1 VSRKP
6 SLVSGEAELR
16 RVIGEWRRERLSV
29 ALVPTMGNLH
39 EGHASLVGI
48 AAARADRVVVSIFVN
63 PLQFGPGED
72 YASYP
77 RTLEADMA
85 RLAGVPC
92 DLVFVPGVETM
103 YPGGRE
109 QVARVEVPGVSAGLC
124 GESRPGHF
132 TGVATVVAKLFN
144 LVTPDLAVFGEK
156 DFQQLAVIGK
166 MTRDL
171 CFPVE
176 IVAAPTVREP
186 DGLAMSS
193 RNAYLSPEQRAR
205 APALY
210 RALVEA
216 AENLKAGSRDF
227 VALQHRGMDNLRSAG
242 LEPDY
247 FEVRRR
253 EDLAVPEAADARFV
267 VLAAAKLGRARLID
281 NLSVDTDAG
290 DDEGT

>member
-1 VSRKP
+1 MNP
-6 SLVSGEAELR
+6 NPGLVTGEADLR
-16 RVIGEWRRERLSV
+16 RVVGEWRRERQVV

-39 EGHASLVGI
+39 AGHGSLVER
-48 AAARADRVVVSIFVN
+48 AATRADRVVVSIFVN

-72 YASYP
+72 FASYP

-92 DLVFVPGVETM
+92 DLVFAPGVETM

-109 QVARVEVPGVSAGLC
+109 SVARIEVPGVSEGLC
-124 GESRPGHF
+124 GASRPGHF

-166 MTRDL
+166 MVRDL

-193 RNAYLSPEQRAR
+193 RNAYLSPEERAR

-210 RALVEA
+210 GALVEA
-216 AENLKAGSRDF
+216 AETLRAGSRDF
-227 VALQHRGMDNLRSAG
+227 VALQQRGMDNLRSAG
-242 LEPDY
+242 LVPDY

-253 EDLAVPEAADARFV
+253 EDLAAPAAADARLV

-281 NLSVDTDAG
+281 NLPVDTEAG
-290 DDEGT
+290 GA